1 MYKLVTQY
9 VTDQSMR
16 IVRNLLESMVIIK
29 EALILAST
37 NPQYDDR
44 FFMEL
49 PVLYMKT
56 TSSEH
61 VLYINCSFLTFL
73 TWIKTYKQSKKKK
86 DLPVWI
92 VWRHRKVIFNYCR
105 VHEIVFSTY
114 SHTTAVIQFPFIY
127 NIHHT
132 T

>member
-61 VLYINCSFLTFL
+61 VVYINYFNK
-73 TWIKTYKQSKKKK
+73 KTIY
-86 DLPVWI
+86 
-92 VWRHRKVIFNYCR
+92 
-105 VHEIVFSTY
+105 VH
-114 SHTTAVIQFPFIY
+114 
-127 NIHHT
+127 NIS
-132 T
+132 